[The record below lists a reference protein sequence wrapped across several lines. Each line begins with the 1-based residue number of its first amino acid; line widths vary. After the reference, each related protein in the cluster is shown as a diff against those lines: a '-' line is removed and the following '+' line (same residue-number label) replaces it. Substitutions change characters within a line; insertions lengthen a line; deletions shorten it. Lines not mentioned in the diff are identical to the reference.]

1 MTPHE
6 QVGELA
12 KTAPPVAVTSMTLAG
27 YSMNDWVLTLTAI
40 YTLLQIF
47 IVVRRFLVSRRTT
60 DAIQESD
67 PPCARD
73 CEAARRKQ

>member
-6 QVGELA
+6 QIGELA
-12 KTAPPVAVTSMTLAG
+12 KTTPPVAIASMTLAG
-27 YSMNDWVLTLTAI
+27 YSINDWVLALTAI

-47 IVVRRFLVSRRTT
+47 IVVRRFLVSRRAS
-60 DAIQESD
+60 DVSESD

-73 CEAARRKQ
+73 CEVVRRKQ